1 MLILASAAR
10 QMEEGGR
17 EGEGGPAPNV
27 TDNTR
32 PQPLRYVSDAYLNSL
47 AECCS
52 LNGMKYSHQGAP
64 HSTPPVMA
72 FPLLKRPPVA
82 LLAELINCKWS

>member
-52 LNGMKYSHQGAP
+52 LNGMK
-64 HSTPPVMA
+64 
-72 FPLLKRPPVA
+72 
-82 LLAELINCKWS
+82 